1 VAVDCRFPFNLSRSL
16 TKLLGTA
23 DEEEVSGDMKSKLE
37 FYAPDF
43 HLEKLPPWEPE
54 Q

>member
-23 DEEEVSGDMKSKLE
+23 DEEELLGDIKSKLE

-43 HLEKLPPWEPE
+43 HLEKLPPWEPV